1 MKPIKQLFTIVFFI
15 VVPSCL
21 IAQNPAMTWYFGN
34 KAGIDFTNGTASP
47 ITNGAMQSSEGAAS
61 ISDKQGDVL
70 FYTNGGD
77 LPYTGGIW
85 NKNHQL
91 MPNGNMNNVGS
102 CNSSFQN
109 SLILPQPRGN
119 GNIFYMFT
127 TDCIENNNAGGLRY
141 TVIDM
146 NLDGGL
152 GDVVVKAD
160 SLMGPTTESLAA
172 VEHAESKGYWVIT
185 HEKGSNS
192 FYAFHLTHSGITGVV
207 ESSIGPVPS
216 TYAGGIT
223 ASSNGQKLAFSMYD
237 ETGLFDFDAN
247 TGKVT
252 NYHDLEVS
260 SYSNAFSPDC
270 EKLYLANAWEGE
282 LYQVDV
288 MAKAPS
294 SSVQLIDSTSA
305 DGIGALQLAPN
316 GKIYAARFFSSQ
328 YLGVIET
335 PNQDGGGSNYQDKGF
350 YLGGKVSN
358 IGLPNFA
365 NNFVGDCASYP
376 EPGEGEN
383 GEDTPYKNYYLNAKV
398 SKLNGSS
405 AKLKWTEVEDA
416 PSYKIKGVNLSN
428 GDVESYSTNSNELE
442 VSELEEE
449 SKYHFSV
456 YPEVEK
462 NETSSY
468 EPLDHYL
475 AKDLAE
481 HGTYTTSTE
490 NTVEVT
496 TTKDIEVDVYPN
508 PARSEANISLAVGDE
523 ADAVNVDVM
532 DAQGKTLRSYTK
544 SNVSGKVK
552 LDVNVEDLASGIY
565 QVAVES
571 GSYNGNHKLV
581 VAD

>member
-1 MKPIKQLFTIVFFI
+1 MKPLKQLLSIVFFI

-34 KAGIDFTNGTASP
+34 QAGIDFANGTATP
-47 ITNGAMQSSEGAAS
+47 ITNGAMQSSEGSAV
-61 ISDKQGDVL
+61 ISDQQGDLL

-77 LPYTGGIW
+77 LPYSGGIW

-109 SLILPQPRGN
+109 SLILPQPRGD

-172 VEHAESKGYWVIT
+172 VEHAQGKGYWVIT
-185 HEKGSNS
+185 HEKGSDS
-192 FYAFHLTHSGITGVV
+192 FYAFHLTHGGITSVV

-223 ASSNGQKLAFSMYD
+223 ASSNGQKLAFSMYN
-237 ETGLFDFDAN
+237 ETGLFDFN
-247 TGKVT
+247 PKTGEVT
-252 NYHDLEVS
+252 NYHDLEVA

-270 EKLYLANAWEGE
+270 EQLYLANAWEGE
-282 LYQVDV
+282 LYQVNV
-288 MAKAPS
+288 MAQAPS
-294 SSVQLIDSTSA
+294 SSVQLVDSTSA

-316 GKIYAARFFSSQ
+316 GKIYAARFFSSN

-335 PNQDGGGSNYQDKGF
+335 PNQEGAGCDYQDKGF
-350 YLGGKVSN
+350 YLGGKVSTV
-358 IGLPNFA
+358 GLPNFA

-376 EPGEGEN
+376 EPGDDKPGY
-383 GEDTPYKNYYLNAKV
+383 DDPYESYYADVKV
-398 SKLNGSS
+398 DQVNNGS
-405 AKLKWTEVEDA
+405 AQLEWTQVDDASGYEVK
-416 PSYKIKGVNLSN
+416 SVNLAT
-428 GDVESYSTNSNELE
+428 GDVENYSTKSNKLK
-442 VSELEEE
+442 VSGLEEE

-456 YPEVEK
+456 YPEKEA
-462 NETSSY
+462 TSTY
-468 EPLDHYL
+468 QPLDHYL
-475 AKDLAE
+475 AKDFAE
-481 HGTYTTSTE
+481 HGTYTTSTD
-490 NTVEVT
+490 NAVEVT

-508 PARSEANISLAVGDE
+508 PARSEANISLAVGNE
-523 ADAVNVDVM
+523 ADAVKVDVM
-532 DAQGKTLRSYTK
+532 DAQGKTLQSYSK
-544 SNVSGKVK
+544 RNVSGKVN
-552 LDVNVEDLASGIY
+552 LDVNVEDLASGMY